1 MLVSI
6 PQVPSAPQD
15 LEAVSGDGEVT
26 LTWRAP
32 EKAGTGPVTGYTV
45 CWSTTKPT
53 GENPT
58 SGDTLET
65 KADVT
70 TATVTNLTNGTTY
83 YFWVVANNHAG
94 TGAASETAAAI
105 PLAPG
110 GAVQVDSADGLKA
123 ALENDAVTDIEV
135 VGSFAYD
142 DSIPQE
148 KNITIKSSMTLTLQY
163 SSGFY
168 TPYGATVCNSN
179 IRVEQGGTIA
189 FMDTCWWS
197 FSSPSLHSYLLMNG
211 AFTLEEGASAI
222 AKNDGDSRNTKPGY
236 ILFRGDFTNN
246 GSFVNEATT
255 GTKVYLNYGTAPGV
269 FTDNQTTGF
278 SPKYNLCI
286 STPSSIESPKS
297 NDDLANLA
305 IPLTGIEGGAY
316 VGGQLKAVVDG
327 FGSVEQGGPFS
338 VIWSR
343 TPSKRP
349 IRANKLPRRWMEMG
363 NWGKTMVISLS
374 RRQKMVLWL
383 TRFLSLVLHL

>member
-1 MLVSI
+1 
-6 PQVPSAPQD
+6 
-15 LEAVSGDGEVT
+15 
-26 LTWRAP
+26 
-32 EKAGTGPVTGYTV
+32 
-45 CWSTTKPT
+45 
-53 GENPT
+53 
-58 SGDTLET
+58 
-65 KADVT
+65 
-70 TATVTNLTNGTTY
+70 
-83 YFWVVANNHAG
+83 
-94 TGAASETAAAI
+94 
-105 PLAPG
+105 
-110 GAVQVDSADGLKA
+110 
-123 ALENDAVTDIEV
+123 
-135 VGSFAYD
+135 
-142 DSIPQE
+142 
-148 KNITIKSSMTLTLQY
+148 MTLTLQY

-255 GTKVYLNYGTAPGV
+255 GTEVYLNYGTAPGT
-269 FTDNQTTGF
+269 FTDNRTTGF

-286 STPSSIESPKS
+286 STPSSIEPPES

-327 FGSVEQGGPFS
+327 FGSVDQNLTVMQG
-338 VIWSR
+338 
-343 TPSKRP
+343 
-349 IRANKLPRRWMEMG
+349 
-363 NWGKTMVISLS
+363 ISH
-374 RRQKMVLWL
+374 
-383 TRFLSLVLHL
+383 TEA